1 MFPQWAK
8 RFLIVPGDT
17 SKGTWLD
24 SKWKQGL
31 GIGCKCCKFDGQPG
45 PFGTYGIRCNSALQV
60 SHLLKHDQSS
70 AHRNAVA
77 AYLSKPNQYTDQF
90 TSVAKQIADGESFV
104 KVGKPG
110 RKIAWCL
117 LQAMKEE
124 DRAAIRGCMFI
135 SLLRDERASRL
146 HIRFRCVNKDLEVHS
161 GTLGMEK
168 DFGTGASA
176 VTTATERIMR
186 RMCTEHNDPDVA
198 EQAWDIAKLDT
209 ALFNH
214 LRNSVLCVA
223 VDSAADE
230 VLSAEIMRSRVLSQ
244 SHQALTPNLLW
255 VIRDK
260 AHASRRLVSRPW
272 AADAYIKDV
281 ALMMSQGNGS
291 MARMIQNSLDIRRV
305 FSRFVRTSRN
315 KIVSSACTNMKAAK
329 HRFESFAKPLGRTC
343 IHLHATIRTALWM
356 VGRGSTADRAK
367 AWLQWLDT
375 EKCLMAA
382 MLADASDQ
390 SLALTRL
397 MDNEQVDPASI
408 HKEIHSFNMSIT
420 GLFNNKQ
427 CLSVFGYTKV
437 MLDMLR
443 DPILWQVGGIAHSIG
458 DETGVK
464 QDVIDRCLGR
474 MRSWII
480 LARAALDAEF
490 PSWEIAQV

>member
-1 MFPQWAK
+1 M
-8 RFLIVPGDT
+8 
-17 SKGTWLD
+17 
-24 SKWKQGL
+24 
-31 GIGCKCCKFDGQPG
+31 
-45 PFGTYGIRCNSALQV
+45 
-60 SHLLKHDQSS
+60 
-70 AHRNAVA
+70 
-77 AYLSKPNQYTDQF
+77 
-90 TSVAKQIADGESFV
+90 
-104 KVGKPG
+104 
-110 RKIAWCL
+110 
-117 LQAMKEE
+117 
-124 DRAAIRGCMFI
+124 
-135 SLLRDERASRL
+135 
-146 HIRFRCVNKDLEVHS
+146 
-161 GTLGMEK
+161 
-168 DFGTGASA
+168 
-176 VTTATERIMR
+176 
-186 RMCTEHNDPDVA
+186 
-198 EQAWDIAKLDT
+198 
-209 ALFNH
+209 
-214 LRNSVLCVA
+214 
-223 VDSAADE
+223 
-230 VLSAEIMRSRVLSQ
+230 
-244 SHQALTPNLLW
+244 
-255 VIRDK
+255 
-260 AHASRRLVSRPW
+260 SRPW

-443 DPILWQVGGIAHSIG
+443 DPILWQVDGVAHSIG